1 MRKVT
6 FIVLIALVFL
16 FSQKANSCSMYKVTV
31 GDKTVVGCNEDAWR
45 TTPHIW
51 FEKAGKN
58 QLYGVAFTGSRFD
71 GANGYA
77 PQSGM
82 NDQGLVYSRLSSYMP
97 KDASANASGKKA
109 ITNSTMY
116 LKDILHVCKTVEEV
130 KAYIEQYDHSF
141 FMEDVF
147 IYVEK
152 SGKYLVVEPYSLTIG
167 EDKNYVL
174 ANFCPSTTSTEDA
187 RRFDRYRKGVDFINN
202 RLDTT
207 FEYFTALSDTM
218 HVSREKIG
226 DGTLLTSIWDANNGT
241 VNLYFYHSYN
251 KTVQFNLKDEL
262 AKGDHRIALEPL
274 FPLNAQFENLKT
286 YKTPLNSDGVKLIL
300 LGGAL
305 IFILTALTGVFVYL
319 RNRKNNQFLW
329 FIPICLLLF
338 YYVFVLFTNVGIFY
352 FSAPYVNRF
361 NVFVSAASY
370 IPLLLLIA
378 IFPLV
383 IINYKFIKNQAGQ
396 FFSKAIMTLGSL
408 TMILFV
414 GLFFYW
420 HLYEVF

>member
-1 MRKVT
+1 MAL
-6 FIVLIALVFL
+6 IVLAFLV
-16 FSQKANSCSMYKVTV
+16 SQKGNSCSMYKVTV

-51 FEKAGKN
+51 FEQAGTN
-58 QLYGVAFTGSRFD
+58 QLYGAAFTGSRFD

-82 NDQGLVYSRLSSYMP
+82 NDQGLVYSRLASYMP
-97 KDASANASGKKA
+97 KNTSANTSDKKT
-109 ITNSTMY
+109 ITNPTIY
-116 LKDILHVCKTVEEV
+116 LTDILHLCKNVEEV
-130 KAYIEQYDHSF
+130 KVYIEQYDHSF

-174 ANFCPSTTSTEDA
+174 ANFCPSITSKEDA
-187 RRFDRYRKGVDFINN
+187 RRFDRYRNGADFINN
-202 RLDTT
+202 RVDST

-218 HVSREKIG
+218 HVCRENIG

-241 VNLYFYHSYN
+241 VNLYFYHAYD

-262 AKGDHRIALEPL
+262 TKGDHRIALEPL

-305 IFILTALTGVFVYL
+305 IFLLTALTGIFVYL
-319 RNRKNNQFLW
+319 RNRMNKQFLW

-378 IFPLV
+378 IIPLV
-383 IINYKFIKNQAGQ
+383 SINYNFIKNQTRQ
-396 FFSKAIMTLGSL
+396 FLSKAIMTISSL
-408 TMILFV
+408 TMIVFIA
-414 GLFFYW
+414 LFFYW
-420 HLYEVF
+420 HLYDVF